1 MIEQGKNMT
10 NLKRRKYEIITNI
23 FANKLDNQV
32 ELGKILKN
40 NAKSDQKKN
49 NIKSQYPYNSKLYA
63 QGILRWHSELRVVSD
78 YTLNIFH
85 IYEIQSSE
93 KNLGDCTCY

>member
-10 NLKRRKYEIITNI
+10 DLKRRKYEIITNI

-40 NAKSDQKKN
+40 NAKSDQKK
-49 NIKSQYPYNSKLYA
+49 
-63 QGILRWHSELRVVSD
+63 
-78 YTLNIFH
+78 T
-85 IYEIQSSE
+85 
-93 KNLGDCTCY
+93 T

>member
-1 MIEQGKNMT
+1 MFKKNSRRKGKLQIITIMIGQGKNMT
-10 NLKRRKYEIITNI
+10 DLKRRKYEIITNI

-63 QGILRWHSELRVVSD
+63 QGILR
-78 YTLNIFH
+78 
-85 IYEIQSSE
+85 
-93 KNLGDCTCY
+93 

>member
-10 NLKRRKYEIITNI
+10 GLKRRKYEIITNI

-40 NAKSDQKKN
+40 NAKSDQKK
-49 NIKSQYPYNSKLYA
+49 
-63 QGILRWHSELRVVSD
+63 
-78 YTLNIFH
+78 T
-85 IYEIQSSE
+85 
-93 KNLGDCTCY
+93 T